1 MASDYYN
8 VLGVKRDASD
18 KDIRSAYRRLARQ
31 HHPDVNPGDK
41 AAEQRFKE
49 MNEAYEIL
57 SDPEKRRKYDKYG
70 DRWQY
75 ADQFEAAR
83 SQSAGQFWSG
93 ATGRSGEA
101 PNVAFDSGANGDFG
115 NIFDSIFRGTRAR
128 RGRARGHDVEQPVQI
143 TLEESYHG
151 ASRTLS
157 LQGSGPCATCGGSG
171 RIAGVA
177 CHVCNGAGVETRTR
191 RLEVKVPTGVQ
202 TGSRVRITGEGG
214 PGAGGGPNGDLYIIV
229 TMLPHER
236 YERKADDLYVDVPVP
251 VADAALGGE
260 VTVPTLAGKQ
270 VVLTIPA
277 GTQSGKTFRLNGLG
291 MPKLG
296 SGASGSLYARV
307 RLQLP
312 ETLGDEERKL
322 FERLRQLQQEQR
334 KSGVH

>member
-41 AAEQRFKE
+41 AAERRFKE
-49 MNEAYEIL
+49 MNDAYEML

-75 ADQFEAAR
+75 ADQLEAAR
-83 SQSAGQFWSG
+83 GQSAGQFWGG
-93 ATGRSGEA
+93 ATGRAGEPSGG
-101 PNVAFDSGANGDFG
+101 AFDGNGDFG
-115 NIFDSIFRGTRAR
+115 AIFDTIFRGARAR
-128 RGRARGHDVEQPVQI
+128 RGRARGHDIEQPIQI
-143 TLEESYHG
+143 TLEEAYRG

-177 CHVCNGAGVETRTR
+177 CHVCNGTGVETRTR
-191 RLEVKVPTGVQ
+191 RLEVKVPPGVQ

-214 PGAGGGPNGDLYIIV
+214 PGAGGGPNGDLYLIV
-229 TMLPHER
+229 AVLPRER
-236 YERKADDLYVDVPVP
+236 YERKGDDLYVDVPVP

-270 VVLTIPA
+270 VALTIPA
-277 GTQSGKTFRLNGLG
+277 GSQNGKSFRLSGLG
-291 MPKLG
+291 MPKLSGRG
-296 SGASGSLYARV
+296 SGALYARV

-322 FERLRQLQQEQR
+322 FERLRQLQQEQP